1 MFGEVL
7 LGGLKTG
14 FSPAQ
19 SIDMTQYYGKE
30 EEQKTDNT
38 LLYIAIIAAVLISA
52 GTIYF
57 ITKK

>member
-14 FSPAQ
+14 FSSAKD
-19 SIDMTQYYGKE
+19 IDINQYYNKD

-38 LLYIAIIAAVLISA
+38 LLYIAIIVAVLISA